1 MKKFPTIGI
10 LGGGQLAQMLA
21 QAGYPLGFRFVFFDP
36 IEDACAG
43 LVGKLIVADY
53 ENEMALEEF
62 AKQCDYVTYDFE
74 NVPVKAAEFV
84 QKRTQVFPHPKVL
97 EVAQDRMSEKL
108 LFKGLGIPVGD
119 FHAVDSYSELIF
131 AVKSCDYDGFLKTR
145 RMGYDGK
152 GQYRITKNTDLKEL
166 WSKIDGG
173 SYIFEQAVHFVR
185 EISVIVVRNDNGDC
199 LFYELCENKH
209 KEGILTTSLVPAKAS
224 EASSQAHVYAKSIA
238 DHLSYVGVLVIEMF
252 ETQEGLFI
260 NEMAPR
266 VHNSGHWTIEGAV
279 TSQFENHLRAGIG
292 LPLGST
298 EMSKGFSAMI
308 NWIGEIP
315 QIALSIKEKDLYW
328 HIYGKEDR
336 PGRKVGHA
344 TVVAADANALHSKV
358 VKLAELL
365 TK

>member
-10 LGGGQLAQMLA
+10 LGGGQLAQMIA

-36 IEDACAG
+36 VEDACAG

-62 AKQCDYVTYDFE
+62 SKQCDYVTYDFE

-84 QKRTQVFPHPKVL
+84 QKRTKVFPNPKVL
-97 EVAQDRMSEKL
+97 EVAQDRLSEKL
-108 LFKGLGIPVGD
+108 LFKGLNIPVGD
-119 FHAVDSYSELIF
+119 FHAVDSYSELMF

-152 GQYRITKNTDLKEL
+152 GQHRITKNTDLKEL
-166 WSKIDGG
+166 WSQIDGG
-173 SYIFEQAVHFVR
+173 SYLFEQAVDFER
-185 EISVIVVRNDNGDC
+185 EISVIVVRNESGDS

-209 KEGILTTSLVPAKAS
+209 KEGILTTTLVPAKAS
-224 EASSQAHVYAKSIA
+224 DASLKAHVYAKKIA
-238 DHLSYVGVLVIEMF
+238 DHLGYVGVLVIEMF

-279 TSQFENHLRAGIG
+279 TSQFENHLRAGMG
-292 LPLGST
+292 LTLGST

-315 QIALSIKEKDLYW
+315 SIALSIKEKDLYW

-344 TVVAADANALHSKV
+344 TVVAADANSLHSKV